1 MTSKRLF
8 FKIMKED
15 LRHKVW
21 MLVLSVLGNLL
32 MLPVAW
38 LLFKHNLTS
47 SSAAAAMDDAA
58 LLASTQEMLARTMQ
72 FFARYA
78 VILGGSVAIVGAFF
92 AGFFGFYYLFNK
104 SMVDTWHSLPVKRS
118 TLYAAG
124 YVNGLLIWLVPFLVS
139 LFLMVLSA
147 GSFTWR
153 LGGKEALFPMMKE
166 AFNVLL
172 VVVVVYLLVYHLLL
186 TAVMFCGN
194 ELNAFIAAGI
204 MGFGVIGMFFAGTGI
219 CSQYFTTFSE
229 WSYSLEWAGYASPL
243 FSALHLIYKK
253 AVVVRTSTVAA
264 VFGLNTDTRMLE
276 NHVEMGRPLAVNLAV
291 AVVLGLCAWF
301 FYQKRE
307 SELAEQ
313 GIRGRHIS
321 AFLRIFGGA
330 AAGLGGGYGMILLM
344 GESLS
349 FGWELFGMILCAVLA
364 FGILNMAF
372 LMDFKG
378 FFAHKIQMGAAVGI
392 CVVVGIVI
400 QGDFLGYDAYLPSK
414 DKIAG
419 ISVRYPYVGNRTY
432 YGESPKDGLERM
444 NLQDPEIIY
453 PYLERMVANAADKS
467 QDAWENCDVIDVKVI
482 LKNGKTYYRRYR
494 IYSEDKEL
502 LQSILASR
510 EYVQS
515 AFAVS
520 EEEMKNLTPISMGR
534 VGNGISLRDMDEEKL
549 LSIVRA
555 YNQDVLENPKRTVLK
570 EGKCLSR
577 IYLAIQDNTVAAGY
591 ITVELDV
598 YDNMEYTLE
607 ALKQAGYESAIDAPK
622 LSDISSVEL
631 LLWYNTGEDDSPAGL
646 IAKARQRYGVF
657 EQSKEG
663 SKEEGGADA
672 DKAQEA
678 DSAPKAQVT
687 AASGT
692 RERKQVSI
700 TARDEV
706 EELNTLISLWS
717 PSLTGSIFDKKWV
730 QIAIVVDNKEEYC
743 VIPYG
748 ALPEKYILRFGEF

>member
-1 MTSKRLF
+1 
-8 FKIMKED
+8 
-15 LRHKVW
+15 

-32 MLPVAW
+32 LLPVAW
-38 LLFKHNLTS
+38 LLYKHNLTS
-47 SSAAAAMDDAA
+47 SGAAAAMDDAA

-72 FFARYA
+72 FFASHA
-78 VILGGSVAIVGAFF
+78 VILGGSVAFVGAFF

-124 YVNGLLIWLVPFLVS
+124 YVNGLLIWLAPFLVS
-139 LFLMVLSA
+139 LLLMVLSA

-166 AFNVLL
+166 ALNILL
-172 VVVVVYLLVYHLLL
+172 VVVAVYLLVYHLLL

-194 ELNAFIAAGI
+194 ELNAFIATGI
-204 MGFGVIGMFFAGTGI
+204 MGFGVIGMFAAGTGI
-219 CSQYFTTFSE
+219 CSHYWTTFSE
-229 WSYSLEWAGYASPL
+229 WSYSLEGAGYASPL
-243 FSALHLIYKK
+243 YSALHLIYQK
-253 AVVVRTSTVAA
+253 AVVVGTSTAAA
-264 VFGLNTDTRMLE
+264 VFGLNTNTRMPE
-276 NHVEMGRPLAVNLAV
+276 NHMEMGGTLAVNLAV
-291 AVVLGLCAWF
+291 AAVLGLCAWF

-313 GIRGRHIS
+313 GIRDRRIS
-321 AFLRIFGGA
+321 AFLRIFGSV
-330 AAGLGGGYGMILLM
+330 AAGLGGGYWMILLM

-349 FGWELFGMILCAVLA
+349 FGWELFGMILCAALA
-364 FGILNMAF
+364 FGILDMAF

-378 FFAHKIQMGAAVGI
+378 FFAHKIQMGTAVGI
-392 CVVVGIVI
+392 CVVIGIVI
-400 QGDFLGYDAYLPSK
+400 QGDFLGYDAYLPPK

-419 ISVRYPYVGNRTY
+419 ISVRYPYLGNHTY
-432 YGESPKDGLERM
+432 YGEIPKDVLERM
-444 NLQDPEIIY
+444 NLQDSEIIY
-453 PYLERMVANAADKS
+453 PYLERMAANAVDKRP
-467 QDAWENCDVIDVKVI
+467 DAREGCDVIDVKVI
-482 LKNGKTYYRRYR
+482 LKNGEDYYRKYK
-494 IYSEDKEL
+494 IYSEDEEL
-502 LQSILASR
+502 LQSILATR

-520 EEEMKNLTPISMGR
+520 EEEMKNLVPISAGR
-534 VGNGISLRDMDEEKL
+534 LGNGISLRDMDEEKL
-549 LSIVRA
+549 LSIVGA

-570 EGKCLSR
+570 EGKWLSR
-577 IYLAIQDNTVAAGY
+577 IYLAIQDNTVATGY

-607 ALKQAGYESAIDAPK
+607 ALKQAGYENAVNAPE

-631 LLWYNTGEDDSPAGL
+631 LLWYEAYEDDSPAGL
-646 IAKARQRYGVF
+646 IAKARQYYGVF

-663 SKEEGGADA
+663 SKEEDGRDA

-678 DSAPKAQVT
+678 DSAPKVRI
-687 AASGT
+687 

-706 EELNTLISLWS
+706 EELNTLISLRS
-717 PSLTGSIFDKKWV
+717 PFSTGSIFDKEWV

-743 VIPYG
+743 FIPYG
-748 ALPEKYILRFGEF
+748 ALPEKYILRFGGF